1 MECLRTHGHIIEPV
15 EIGKGLRVRLVL
27 DEFFSSSVEE
37 TDVLCRQE
45 EVHLIDISCMYV
57 WCLLGLLSGFLRRSV
72 QGSCAARRERQ
83 DAGDFVRRKQ
93 K

>member
-1 MECLRTHGHIIEPV
+1 MECLRTHGHIIKPV

-45 EVHLIDISCMYV
+45 EVHLIGMSCMHV
-57 WCLLGLLSGFLRRSV
+57 VLTGSALRISSPFSSRIMRSTP
-72 QGSCAARRERQ
+72 
-83 DAGDFVRRKQ
+83 
-93 K
+93 